1 MLDLKAP
8 PSTSSSSAN
17 PNGNGKRPNPTV
29 EADPKAGEPEFVAEL
44 EAEAPVKV
52 APTLETVPPAPEPNI
67 PKIADVLRERPSTVR
82 MWWRYLR
89 VLAFFAWLFVR
100 LLFWHKFMQSYFPE
114 RVERGNMKR
123 WTGYA
128 REFRNFAISTGGV
141 MIKAG
146 QFVSTRSDILPPEIT
161 NELASLRDEVP
172 GVPIEKVRAI
182 IEADLGPIP
191 SRYAQFDE
199 KAVAA
204 ASIGQVHRAKLH
216 NGDRVV
222 VKVLRPNIIEICH
235 TDLAAMNVIGKV
247 AMRFKFISR
256 RADAVALIHEFGQV
270 LLEELS
276 YRQEAK
282 NAARF
287 AEMFKRDMGVYVPRV
302 YTEHTSD
309 RVLTLEDVTSIKL
322 DDYTALEAAGISRKA
337 VAKRLLDTYLKQ
349 IFEARFFHADPH
361 PGNLF
366 VYPLPDSVAS
376 DPQYAKLN
384 NEGGKPFYL
393 IFIDFGMTGQL
404 SQQLVDGL
412 VGTISSVVTRDAKG
426 LIESYSKLGFLL
438 PGADTER
445 LEEATH
451 AVFDQVWGRTMEQ
464 MREMSFDSM
473 AGIGREFSDLLYTM
487 PFQVPQD
494 FIYLGRTVSIL
505 SGMTTALDPTINPW
519 SELQPYAMKLA
530 TAPNGAGKPPV
541 SPLVGTLMNTPI
553 LQNLFSGDGGQA
565 LMNLAGGLFGRSNG
579 ASNQIVDRLE
589 NGDLKLKVE
598 AAANLKGQLFRLEMQ
613 QRKTTRA
620 VLVAGMLVTS
630 TLFYMHGDG
639 VLALIG
645 YGATALTYLVGI
657 VWSEP

>member
-1 MLDLKAP
+1 M
-8 PSTSSSSAN
+8 
-17 PNGNGKRPNPTV
+17 
-29 EADPKAGEPEFVAEL
+29 
-44 EAEAPVKV
+44 
-52 APTLETVPPAPEPNI
+52 PTLEIA
-67 PKIADVLRERPSTVR
+67 PKIPESHIPDVAEIVRQRPSSLR
-82 MWWRYLR
+82 MGWRYLR
-89 VLAFFAWLFVR
+89 VLSFFAWLFIR
-100 LLFWHKFMQSYFPE
+100 LLFWHKFMQSYFPA
-114 RVERGNMKR
+114 RVERGSMKR

-128 REFRNFAISTGGV
+128 REFRKFAISTGGV

-172 GVPIEKVRAI
+172 GVPMAKVRGI
-182 IEADLGPIP
+182 IETDLGAIP
-191 SRYAQFDE
+191 SRFAQFDE

-216 NGDRVV
+216 NGERVV

-235 TDLAAMNVIGKV
+235 TDLAAMNVVGHV

-256 RADAVALIHEFGQV
+256 RADAVALIHEFGRV

-276 YRQEAK
+276 YHHEAQ

-287 AEMFKRDMGVYVPRV
+287 TEIFKHDLGVYVPKV
-302 YTEHTSD
+302 YSEHSSD
-309 RVLTLEDVTSIKL
+309 RVLTMEDVTSIKL
-322 DDYTALEAAGISRKA
+322 DDYAALETAGISRKA

-349 IFEARFFHADPH
+349 IFEERFFHADPH

-384 NEGGKPFYL
+384 SEGGKPFYL
-393 IFIDFGMTGQL
+393 IFIDFGMTGKL
-404 SQQLVDGL
+404 SPQLVDGL
-412 VGTISSVVTRDAKG
+412 VSTISSVITRDARG
-426 LIESYSKLGFLL
+426 LIDAYSQLGFLL
-438 PGADTER
+438 PGADTDR
-445 LEEATH
+445 LEEATR
-451 AVFDQVWGRTMEQ
+451 AVFNQVWGRTMEQ
-464 MREMSFDSM
+464 MRDMSFDSM
-473 AGIGREFSDLLYTM
+473 AGIGREFSDLLYAM

-505 SGMTTALDPTINPW
+505 SGMTTALDSTINPW

-530 TAPNGAGKPPV
+530 TTPNSAGKPAIN
-541 SPLVGTLMNTPI
+541 PLVGSLMNAPI
-553 LQNLFSGDGGQA
+553 LQNLFSGNGGQA

-579 ASNQIVDRLE
+579 SSNEIVDRLE

-598 AAANLKGQLFRLEMQ
+598 AAPHLKSQLFRLEMQ

-620 VLVAGMLVTS
+620 VLVAGMLITS
-630 TLFYMHGDG
+630 TLFYTHGDST
-639 VLALIG
+639 LALIG
-645 YGATALTYLVGI
+645 YGTTALTYLIGI
-657 VWSEP
+657 VWSES